1 MIFPTTK
8 YSFSKA
14 LFWCWRAIKTV
25 GFQEQQLK
33 ISHDY
38 KCKHQPQPSMLVL
51 QISLMPSRMPYG
63 TFLRMLRP
71 WLQRLI
77 CVGCSR
83 PVAVIG
89 GYVKPGIFKCRAGL
103 APSWT
108 PIKHLLKSSSQGRRK
123 ARRKAGSLTAKTA
136 GAKHISS
143 ETKNQ
148 CIAALVF
155 VFEQCLPSGSN
166 KVFIT
171 SLLSIAIEY

>member
-1 MIFPTTK
+1 MFFPTTK

-71 WLQRLI
+71 WLHRLI

-89 GYVKPGIFKCRAGL
+89 GYVMKGINWYADSVYFRKHMKYDTYKIDFNSRQQNRQNQHQTYKLSSILFDNRQDIRQNPANNRHETIHFENYVFRAFLNAVRGL
-103 APSWT
+103 PRLE
-108 PIKHLLKSSSQGRRK
+108 HQ
-123 ARRKAGSLTAKTA
+123 
-136 GAKHISS
+136 
-143 ETKNQ
+143 
-148 CIAALVF
+148 
-155 VFEQCLPSGSN
+155 
-166 KVFIT
+166 
-171 SLLSIAIEY
+171 